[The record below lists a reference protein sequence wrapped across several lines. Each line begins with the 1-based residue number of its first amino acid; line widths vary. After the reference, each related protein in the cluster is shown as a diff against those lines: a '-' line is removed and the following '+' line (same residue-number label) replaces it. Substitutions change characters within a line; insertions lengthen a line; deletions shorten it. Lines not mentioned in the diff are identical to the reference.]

1 MKPIQVAHIITRLCR
16 GGAQE
21 NTFHTVRLLGA
32 TRAGEGTSPLQSIK
46 GVSSSYEVDLISG
59 PTMGPEGSLE
69 PKIIAAGIPIVRASH
84 LVRPARPWDDVI
96 ALRELTDIIRRG
108 RYDIVHTHTSKAGFL
123 GRWAARRAG
132 VPHIVHTPHGH
143 VFDGYF
149 WQPVTQLYI
158 RLEQWAARFTDR
170 MIALTDDEIE
180 TYLRHGI
187 GTRRQYT
194 VISSGIELEPFLEAH
209 AYRDTI
215 REELGVRD
223 AIVIGAVG
231 RLEPVKG
238 FDDLLSAA
246 EQVRREIP
254 NACFVIVGQGSR
266 EAELRRQSAPLGDA
280 VRFLGYR
287 EDIAHIMAGCDII
300 AVPSRN
306 EGMGR
311 VVVEA
316 GAAGLPV
323 VATAVG
329 GLPHVVDHER
339 TGILTPPGDA
349 RSLADALVRLARDPA
364 LRAAMGEAAR
374 RKMIPAFG
382 VGAMVSA
389 IETVYD
395 ELMKEETRA
404 DRR

>member
-1 MKPIQVAHIITRLCR
+1 
-16 GGAQE
+16 
-21 NTFHTVRLLGA
+21 
-32 TRAGEGTSPLQSIK
+32 
-46 GVSSSYEVDLISG
+46 
-59 PTMGPEGSLE
+59 
-69 PKIIAAGIPIVRASH
+69 
-84 LVRPARPWDDVI
+84 
-96 ALRELTDIIRRG
+96 
-108 RYDIVHTHTSKAGFL
+108 
-123 GRWAARRAG
+123 

-149 WQPVTQLYI
+149 LQPVTQLYI
-158 RLEQWAARFTDR
+158 RLERWAALFTDR

-187 GTRRQYT
+187 GTRDQYA
-194 VISSGIELEPFLEAH
+194 VIASGVELEPFRNAGVR
-209 AYRDTI
+209 RDAI

-223 AIVIGAVG
+223 AVVIGAAG

-238 FDDLLSAA
+238 FDVLLSAA
-246 EQVRREIP
+246 EHVRREIP
-254 NACFVIVGQGSR
+254 NACFLIVGQGSR
-266 EAELRRQSAPLGDA
+266 EAELKRQAAPLGGA

-339 TGILTPPGDA
+339 TGILTPPRDA

-364 LRAAMGEAAR
+364 LRATMGEAAR

-389 IETVYD
+389 IEAVYD